1 MKLFEIYSETSSSV
15 VGFLTEEEA
24 NQQEIFSM
32 FSGPFEAEAE
42 VELSQ
47 NEEKELNEQR
57 YIWLA

>member
-1 MKLFEIYSETSSSV
+1 MKLFEIYSETSTSV
-15 VGFLTEEEA
+15 IGFLTEEEA

-32 FSGPFEAEAE
+32 FSGPFEAE